1 MDCVNLEKRKGC
13 LPSGG
18 NSRSVAE
25 SGGNR
30 ARKFPAGGAL
40 ASSSSQ
46 PAPRGSC
53 PASTAEPWTVG
64 NLPRYV
70 CDSSGSMSLAGK
82 WAFPV
87 WSGSLI
93 EVSLSQDLPSGGQMR
108 GLLEQM
114 LASVSL
120 MDTHSKGNYFLI
132 FYPRGQIRRAGAPTP
147 TGGALLLSSNL
158 CSMSAGYC
166 RAEVAAQWCWILF
179 LEESRKSR
187 FMRSLLD
194 GKSWQRIQY
203 FTETWSTISLWPVL
217 PPSGRT

>member
-1 MDCVNLEKRKGC
+1 MDYVNLEKRKGC

-25 SGGNR
+25 SGGNG
-30 ARKFPAGGAL
+30 ARKFPAWGAL
-40 ASSSSQ
+40 AGSSSQ

-53 PASTAEPWTVG
+53 PASTAEPGTVG

-87 WSGSLI
+87 WPGSLI
-93 EVSLSQDLPSGGQMR
+93 EVSLSQDLPSGVQMR

-120 MDTHSKGNYFLI
+120 IDTFIHKGNYFLI

-166 RAEVAAQWCWILF
+166 RAEVAAQ
-179 LEESRKSR
+179 
-187 FMRSLLD
+187 
-194 GKSWQRIQY
+194 
-203 FTETWSTISLWPVL
+203 
-217 PPSGRT
+217 